1 MEKQGWVCFPGPV
14 GDTLSEEGGRE
25 EVLGKEG
32 RRARLGSDCAVYIIK
47 SYTNEGSKDFT
58 HILLKKGELLNLHS
72 CSTHPLVH
80 LA

>member
-1 MEKQGWVCFPGPV
+1 M

-47 SYTNEGSKDFT
+47 SHTNGGSKDFT
-58 HILLKKGELLNLHS
+58 HILLKKGELLISILALPTHS
-72 CSTHPLVH
+72 FTSPEPSSVYPV
-80 LA
+80 